1 LHTKLQTINNIQNMR
16 FFCPLF
22 LSLIMLCCINSSYA
36 QPKTNDFYL
45 RTNLL
50 SLFEPASG
58 GITLGAEYFVSSHVS
73 VGSDVGVILY
83 RVGTTT
89 ENDLNIYGNTT
100 GYKIKPE
107 VRYYLYKENKPK
119 RARLFFGLE
128 GLFLKST
135 TINYRNLPIRD
146 NTGNIVYN
154 YIGGYDE
161 VKKVKGGVL
170 KAGVQIPRFIFKKMW
185 IEFYAGVGL
194 RSKRYTL
201 NNVPD
206 GASID
211 DRDGDRLFL
220 NTDIDGEYPSV
231 SAGFK
236 LVYKIW

>member
-1 LHTKLQTINNIQNMR
+1 MR
-16 FFCPLF
+16 FFRLLF
-22 LSLIMLCCINSSYA
+22 LSLIMLFCIKLSYA

-50 SLFEPASG
+50 SLFEPTSG

-73 VGSDVGVILY
+73 IGCDVGAILY

-89 ENDLNIYGNTT
+89 ENNVDIYGNTT

-107 VRYYLYKENKPK
+107 LRYYLYKENKPK

-135 TINYRNLPIRD
+135 TVNYRNLPIRD

-161 VKKVKGGVL
+161 VKKVKAGVI
-170 KAGVQIPRFIFKKMW
+170 KAGVQIPRFIFKKMF
-185 IEFYAGVGL
+185 IEFYAGIGV

-201 NNVPD
+201 NNLPA
-206 GASID
+206 GASVD
-211 DRDGDRLFL
+211 DRNGDRLFL

>member
-1 LHTKLQTINNIQNMR
+1 MR
-16 FFCPLF
+16 FFRLLF
-22 LSLIMLCCINSSYA
+22 LSLIMLFCIKLSYA

-50 SLFEPASG
+50 SLFEPTSG

-73 VGSDVGVILY
+73 IGCDVGAILY

-89 ENDLNIYGNTT
+89 ENNVDIYGNTT

-107 VRYYLYKENKPK
+107 LRYYLYKENKPK

-135 TINYRNLPIRD
+135 TVNYRNLPVRD
-146 NTGNIVYN
+146 NTGNIVYD
-154 YIGGYDE
+154 YIGGYNE
-161 VKKVKGGVL
+161 IKKVKGAVI
-170 KAGVQIPRFIFKKMW
+170 KAGVQIPRFILKKMF

-194 RSKRYTL
+194 RSKRYTF
-201 NNVPD
+201 NNLPD
-206 GASID
+206 GASLD
-211 DRDGDRLFL
+211 DLGNDRLFL
-220 NTDIDGEYPSV
+220 NTDIDGEYPSI